1 MHGVP
6 PVRLTVA
13 IGLELRRRR
22 TQARLSQAAVGSPF
36 TRAFVCAVERGRAVP
51 SIQALA
57 LMLDHLDV
65 DLDEFFSG
73 VQSQMTVMYTA
84 GHAEHPEAPSR
95 GRR

>member
-1 MHGVP
+1 M
-6 PVRLTVA
+6 RLAAA

-22 TQARLSQAAVGSPF
+22 TQARLSQAAVGWPF

-51 SIQALA
+51 SIPALA

-65 DLDEFFSG
+65 DLDEFFAG
-73 VQSQMTVMYTA
+73 VQSQMTVLYTA
-84 GHAEHPEAPSR
+84 GHVEHREAPTR